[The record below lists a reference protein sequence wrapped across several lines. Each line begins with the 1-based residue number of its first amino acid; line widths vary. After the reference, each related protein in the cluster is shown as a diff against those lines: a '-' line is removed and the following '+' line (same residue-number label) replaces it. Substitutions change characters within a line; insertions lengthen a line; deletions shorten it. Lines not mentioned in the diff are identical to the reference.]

1 MKKSLWREG
10 GGHVSLAEPLFWSS
24 AFQGLIEECLLSLAK
39 KGRWFLACTHTHFGL
54 SIRIKYHIFT
64 REYMFLSLG
73 HKSLIKFL
81 KVLFPKKS
89 YSSASAR
96 KKCDGVSRTQNGG

>member
-1 MKKSLWREG
+1 MFI
-10 GGHVSLAEPLFWSS
+10 VTC
-24 AFQGLIEECLLSLAK
+24 EERKMVPCM
-39 KGRWFLACTHTHFGL
+39 HTHFGF

-81 KVLFPKKS
+81 KGLFHKMS

-96 KKCDGVSRTQNGG
+96 KKCDSLMAFRGHRMEDDVANACAAKK